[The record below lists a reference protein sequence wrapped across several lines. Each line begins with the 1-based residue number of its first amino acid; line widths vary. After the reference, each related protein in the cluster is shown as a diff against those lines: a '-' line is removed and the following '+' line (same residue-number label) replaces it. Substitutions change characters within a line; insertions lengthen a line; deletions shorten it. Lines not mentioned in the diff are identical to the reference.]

1 MRRLM
6 NLRSAVFCGAVAIA
20 FILTAANMSAA
31 EPNLTTQDGLYV
43 ITLEGTPYEIGFQ
56 QGTLMKEQINQIYKI
71 YLNDLVYNT
80 WVKEYAILGRGGK
93 DAWKSP
99 RKALAKFAKGQ
110 EEFIP
115 AEYLEEMKG
124 IADGA
129 GLEYI
134 DVLSMSAHVDYFA
147 ILCSTIVATGKAT
160 PDGKL
165 VEARNLDWAQGG
177 LQDLDKFS
185 TVLVIRPDKGHAF
198 VSVLY
203 PGIVGA
209 LTAVNDAKITAELNF
224 SMAKE
229 NGKKG
234 MPALIMLRH
243 LIQNAGTLDE
253 AEEILNKAEKF
264 AGYNITVTDGKTND
278 ARLIEVAHEKL
289 GTKSPTDGV
298 LVSTNHFITDVLAGK
313 NIDSSTFSSSPSQ
326 DRYDRLVELAKTG
339 YGKIDPEAAKIFIH
353 DNDVKVTGTVQTIVF
368 KPADSLIWVW
378 SRNRAE
384 GDYVKLDVEK
394 LLSGSV
400 ASVK

>member
-1 MRRLM
+1 MFTIVNFRKTIFSVLLGM
-6 NLRSAVFCGAVAIA
+6 SLL
-20 FILTAANMSAA
+20 FINSVCANA
-31 EPNLTTQDGLYV
+31 EPGVTTQDGITI

-56 QGTLMKEQINQIYKI
+56 QGSLMKEQINQIYKM
-71 YLNDLVYNT
+71 YLKDLVYDT
-80 WVKEYAILGRGGK
+80 WIKEYAILGKGGK

-99 RKALAKFAKGQ
+99 RKALGKFAKKQ

-115 AEYLEEMKG
+115 PEYLEEIKG
-124 IADGA
+124 LAEGA

-134 DVLSMSAHVDYFA
+134 DVLNMSAHVDYFA
-147 ILCSTIVATGKAT
+147 ILCSTIVATGNAT

-185 TVLVIRPDKGHAF
+185 TVFVVRPDKGHSF

-209 LTAVNDAKITAELNF
+209 LTAVNDAQITAELNF

-229 NGKKG
+229 NGKSG

-243 LIQNAGTLDE
+243 LIQNASTLDE
-253 AEEILNKAEKF
+253 AEAILRNAARF
-264 AGYNITVTDGKTND
+264 AGYNIMVTDGKTNE
-278 ARLIEVAHEKL
+278 ARLIEVAYEKL
-289 GTKSPTDGV
+289 GTKSPENG
-298 LVSTNHFITDVLAGK
+298 LLISTNHFITKELAGN
-313 NIDSSTFSSSPSQ
+313 NIESSQFSSSPSE
-326 DRYDRLVELAKTG
+326 DRFNRLVELANLG
-339 YGKIDPEAAKIFIH
+339 HGKIDMDAARIFIH
-353 DNDVKVTGTVQTIVF
+353 DNGVQVTGTVQTIVF

-384 GDYVKLDVEK
+384 DDFVKLDVKK
-394 LLSGSV
+394 LLADSIV
-400 ASVK
+400 TKN